1 MALDAGLETDDG
13 WVEGMGLGAFDDD
26 ADDDDD
32 DDDDDADNNNDD
44 DDGGDAEDDVEFGL
58 ASLVLVGRG
67 WADDGGW
74 LVGMELEAFVED
86 RI

>member
-26 ADDDDD
+26 DDDDA
-32 DDDDDADNNNDD
+32 DADNNNDD
-44 DDGGDAEDDVEFGL
+44 DDGGDDEDDVEFGWGL
-58 ASLVLVGRG
+58 ASSVLVGRG

>member
-26 ADDDDD
+26 DD
-32 DDDDDADNNNDD
+32 DDDDDADNNTDD
-44 DDGGDAEDDVEFGL
+44 DDGGDAEDDVEFGLGL